1 MVNLKMIKGMVMVLR
16 NGKMGVNILDN
27 ISMTKKMEK
36 GHTNFLMDQN
46 IKDNSKMTKWKVRE
60 N

>member
-46 IKDNSKMTKWKVRE
+46 IKDNLKMIKWKVRE